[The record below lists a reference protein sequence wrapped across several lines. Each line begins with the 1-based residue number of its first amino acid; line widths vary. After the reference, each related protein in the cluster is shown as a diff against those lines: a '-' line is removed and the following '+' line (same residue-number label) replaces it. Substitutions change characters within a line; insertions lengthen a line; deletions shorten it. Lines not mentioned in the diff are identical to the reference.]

1 METSDALHD
10 DLDQIIGAGVGVGV
24 VCDGRPSLR

>member
-10 DLDQIIGAGVGVGV
+10 DLDQIIGAGVGV